1 MSDFSLIRIL
11 EVGVGGSLGCL
22 LRFVLI
28 TLVKYVIDK
37 KRDVDVLAFD
47 QTNESTGVDQATT
60 GTKYIDT
67 FPTSIEAITMAW
79 DNTNQLGQ
87 FNVSFVCR
95 KWQAI

>member
-1 MSDFSLIRIL
+1 MAVSPD
-11 EVGVGGSLGCL
+11 
-22 LRFVLI
+22 
-28 TLVKYVIDK
+28 TADMKYYDEYK
-37 KRDVDVLAFD
+37 GDVDVLAFD